1 MTLALPELGPYLGRL
16 AAAPRA
22 RPAAWLAVDDLRLA
36 LATRLFKLAGS
47 ARMAGDAAPDVLT
60 AARWSEAWQET
71 VKSVAARMVTMV
83 EGQLR
88 QAAAASRL
96 PKQRLERS
104 LMTEADRR
112 ALTARLGE
120 GGASLLTALEELERI
135 RGLLSASPAAAS
147 VLGAEWLEAVAAAA
161 RRQESAWRDLEEA
174 LAREAPLWSGEIATI
189 RHWVRPSWP
198 FWLMTAALYL
208 LAIWVGLVL
217 GGYVAAP
224 APLTGAVSWFWDR
237 F

>member
-189 RHWVRPSWP
+189 R
-198 FWLMTAALYL
+198 
-208 LAIWVGLVL
+208 
-217 GGYVAAP
+217 
-224 APLTGAVSWFWDR
+224 
-237 F
+237 